1 MKTLIFGA
9 SGATGQKLVEQM
21 LKKNQEVKIVV
32 RSAANLPDLWKEN
45 GLVQIIETSVL
56 DISLDEMAEHL
67 KDCDAVASCLGH
79 NLSLKGMYGKPRK
92 LVRDALILACNAIK
106 KNGEKE
112 SPTKFVLMNTTGNR
126 NRDLNET
133 ISFAQKIV
141 LALIRILVPPHRDNE
156 EAADCLRKEIG
167 QENPLIEWAAV
178 RPDTLI
184 NEDISS
190 EYKIYPSP
198 TRSAIFDAGK
208 TSRINVAHFM
218 SELITDLNVWRT
230 WKGQMPVIYNA
241 NSEKVAT
248 K

>member
-156 EAADCLRKEIG
+156 EAADYLRKEIG
-167 QENPLIEWAAV
+167 QENSLIEWAVV

-218 SELITDLNVWRT
+218 SELITDLNVWCT

-241 NSEKVAT
+241 NSEN
-248 K
+248 